1 MAANPGKPGAA
12 PKTATQAQTLEKVQ
26 ATKNYLD
33 SYYENVLKEVTE
45 RKKRLE
51 FCKNI

>member
-1 MAANPGKPGAA
+1 MAANPAKPGAA
-12 PKTATQAQTLEKVQ
+12 PKAATQKQTLDKVQ
-26 ATKNYLD
+26 ATKDYLD

-51 FCKNI
+51 YYKNV